1 MLLLLYLVAVFKKN
15 SFSNIPLIMKE
26 TTTGDWWN
34 QLNDDEFQDV
44 FRMNKKTVVDL
55 QAEID
60 HSENLFID
68 RVDKLLLACIWVLG
82 NTRSF
87 KEAETF
93 FCIENIESKMQEYF
107 TKILNLGSTYIVWPL
122 ENELAEVQKGFM
134 THYKFPKLVGVIG
147 SLHIEINPESISGK
161 AEYFNNIMHKH
172 TIVLQV
178 VCDNNLLVRDICVG
192 SPGGKSIKQILEG
205 SPLHSLITDPDGAI
219 VKNDYL
225 LLGGT
230 EHPKLKNLLTPY
242 EFSKA
247 QKINERHLEFNILQN
262 SVMCVVEKTFK
273 CLETRFPRLTSV
285 DRLNPSIASLLVSC
299 ICILHNFTRVRN
311 DRCELYL

>member
-1 MLLLLYLVAVFKKN
+1 
-15 SFSNIPLIMKE
+15 MKE
-26 TTTGDWWN
+26 ITFTGDWWN
-34 QLNDDEFQDV
+34 ELDDDEFQDA
-44 FRMNKKTVVDL
+44 FRMSKKTLIDL

-68 RVDKLLLACIWVLG
+68 RVDKLLLACVWILG

-93 FCIENIESKMQEYF
+93 FCIENIESKMEEYF
-107 TKILNLGSTYIVWPL
+107 TKILNLGSTYIVWPSV
-122 ENELAEVQKGFM
+122 EELAEVQKGFM
-134 THYKFPKLVGVIG
+134 IKYKFPKLVGVIG
-147 SLHIEINPESISGK
+147 SLHIEINPENVPSK
-161 AEYFNNIMHKH
+161 LDYFNNIMHKH
-172 TIVLQV
+172 TVVLQV
-178 VCDNNLLVRDICVG
+178 VCDNNLLVRDVCIG
-192 SPGGKSIKQILEG
+192 SPGGKSIKEILES
-205 SPLHSLITDPDGAI
+205 SPLHSLLTDPQGSLI
-219 VKNDYL
+219 KNDYL

-230 EHPKLKNLLTPY
+230 EHPRLKNLLTPFKLLNI
-242 EFSKA
+242 EN
-247 QKINERHLEFNILQN
+247 INERHLEFNILHN

-285 DRLNPSIASLLVSC
+285 DRFNPNIASLLASC